1 MHRSTDVSRP
11 FILDA
16 TTERNEQL
24 IIRNTFSLYE
34 RYCEHDEIITDF
46 ERDFSLAQSSR
57 KPVVPKRSMLVA
69 RVARQSELNQTR
81 RNAWMRDTREYTRDP
96 RVEDPRSAWQL
107 AWKSAARRRLQPR
120 STRRGERIYRG
131 HRVYAARHS
140 QDNHRLIGS
149 LRLKRVC
156 SIKKKLCRTGFFA
169 ARRIR
174 CNKPAISGRAEGTLV
189 GNPRRVSIRVI
200 FVRSS
205 VVNPRSKHART
216 SMYQPSSGLAIR
228 RNEPVCRLKIRVVAN
243 GRRARRI
250 SRLPFAAARENRTDR
265 TAYAVLQNRM
275 RWIERWMAKSWIE
288 PRNLALGAFLDSI
301 RFDSF
306 WPGASGSRPVGCR
319 KPVASASSIKRSK
332 ID

>member
-1 MHRSTDVSRP
+1 
-11 FILDA
+11 
-16 TTERNEQL
+16 
-24 IIRNTFSLYE
+24 
-34 RYCEHDEIITDF
+34 
-46 ERDFSLAQSSR
+46 
-57 KPVVPKRSMLVA
+57 MLVA
-69 RVARQSELNQTR
+69 RVARLVGVES
-81 RNAWMRDTREYTRDP
+81 DTAK
-96 RVEDPRSAWQL
+96 RVDAGHARIHARSPSGRCAWQL